1 MSKKGGNLLCE
12 QPKLTRF
19 RFIRQYNQIFGVRWL
34 CHRLQVS
41 VSGFYDYIHR
51 KPTENQ
57 KKRKKTAAY
66 IVMQF
71 KCLKGRMGYRKLY
84 SYLINKGVK
93 VTLSQVRQA
102 LCKAGLQSKVVTYY
116 KKRKQEHRTFPNVLK
131 RSFKPGKK
139 DIPTVVCDITE
150 FHLMNGM
157 KVYFCAALD
166 ISTRRV
172 LGYSLDTCQDAQ
184 LVKDTIQQV
193 KNTYG
198 KRENI
203 LFHSDQGSQ
212 FSSYQVTDFCKQQK
226 IQQSMSRKGNC
237 WDNAVIESFF
247 SIFKRECLHG
257 EKLISLSQVNQ
268 LVAEFIYMYYHSVRP
283 HSTLNGMTPY
293 QYSKSIA

>member
-1 MSKKGGNLLCE
+1 M
-12 QPKLTRF
+12 
-19 RFIRQYNQIFGVRWL
+19 RQYNQIFGVRWL

-150 FHLMNGM
+150 FRLMNGM

-293 QYSKSIA
+293 QYLKSIA

>member
-1 MSKKGGNLLCE
+1 M
-12 QPKLTRF
+12 
-19 RFIRQYNQIFGVRWL
+19 RWL

-84 SYLINKGVK
+84 RYLVNKGVK

-102 LCKAGLQSKVVTYY
+102 LCKSGLQSKVVTYY

-150 FHLMNGM
+150 FRLMNGM

-257 EKLISLSQVNQ
+257 EKLIFLSQVNQ

>member
-1 MSKKGGNLLCE
+1 MLKKGGNLLCQ

-19 RFIRQYNQIFGVRWL
+19 QFIRQYNQIFRVRWL

-41 VSGFYDYIHR
+41 VSGFYDYLHR

-66 IVMQF
+66 IVMYF
-71 KCLKGRMGYRKLY
+71 KRLKGRMGYRKLY
-84 SYLINKGVK
+84 RYLVNKGTM
-93 VTLSQVRQA
+93 VTLFQVRQA
-102 LCKAGLQSKVVTYY
+102 LYTAGLKSKVVTYY
-116 KKRKQEHRTFPNVLK
+116 KKRKQKHLTFPNVLE
-131 RSFKPGKK
+131 RSFKPGTK
-139 DIPTVVCDITE
+139 DIPTIVCDITE
-150 FHLMNGM
+150 FRLMNGM

-172 LGYSLDTCQDAQ
+172 LGYSLDTRQDAQ
-184 LVKDTIQQV
+184 LVKDTLQQV
-193 KNTYG
+193 RNIYG
-198 KRENI
+198 NQKKI

-212 FSSYQVTDFCKQQK
+212 FTSYTVTDFCNQHM

-283 HSTLNGMTPY
+283 HSSLNGMTPY
-293 QYSKSIA
+293 QYSKAIA

>member
-1 MSKKGGNLLCE
+1 MSKKGGNLLCQ

-19 RFIRQYNQIFGVRWL
+19 QFIRQYNQIFGVRWL

-84 SYLINKGVK
+84 RYLVNKGVK

-102 LCKAGLQSKVVTYY
+102 LCKSGLQSKVVTYY

-150 FHLMNGM
+150 FRLMNGM

>member
-1 MSKKGGNLLCE
+1 M
-12 QPKLTRF
+12 
-19 RFIRQYNQIFGVRWL
+19 RWL

-150 FHLMNGM
+150 FRLMNGM